1 MITQHL
7 REGLGPEPSSMFFSA
22 NAFQFCLFF
31 LPLLTWLLELSS
43 SLNNS
48 LLSCWIWA
56 SKLLPPPPPYVLGP
70 YPQVGPP
77 DRGIATHSW
86 VSFPNIKFTN
96 AILHFLLYDWWLG
109 HGTPVS
115 WYGLLILGDTGSGLC
130 SFTNKRESRSAL
142 GLFLHLGIEAYLG
155 WFPFNIK
162 VQMYITIYWVLAM

>member
-1 MITQHL
+1 MLSI
-7 REGLGPEPSSMFFSA
+7 SVFSFFPCWPG
-22 NAFQFCLFF
+22 F
-31 LPLLTWLLELSS
+31 W
-43 SLNNS
+43 
-48 LLSCWIWA
+48 SC
-56 SKLLPPPPPYVLGP
+56 LLPWTILCYLAGFGPLSFSPPPPYVLGP

-86 VSFPNIKFTN
+86 VSFPNIKSTN